1 MYGFGCT
8 LFELVSGK
16 PPYMGVSADELL
28 MKHLRA
34 PPPSLEAAA
43 KNVTAEFAQLVRR
56 SLAKD
61 PAARPQSIAEFLGEF
76 RMNPVFKVPPRPPQD
91 VPDS

>member
-1 MYGFGCT
+1 V
-8 LFELVSGK
+8 FELFSGK
-16 PPYMGVSADELL
+16 PPYTGVSADELL

-43 KNVTAEFAQLVRR
+43 NNVTPEFAQLVRR

-61 PAARPQSIAEFLGEF
+61 PAARPQSIADFVVEF

-91 VPDS
+91 VSD